1 MRYGVIDIGSNTI
14 RAVAYEFENRKAVKV
29 EDKLVRSHIPDE
41 IEEER
46 LTPQGQSRLAV
57 VLNKLVYLLKE
68 AGCKEIGCFSTASL
82 RGIKNLSEVQKFLYE
97 MAGVQLDPLSA
108 VREAEYD
115 FAALRASV
123 PEHCGIGLDLGGG
136 SCQILQFEQSRLVQ
150 LQSLEIGSY
159 RMKSRFVKNA
169 LPTPEERAKISFFV
183 RNEMMDVHNVYG
195 SRYLYAMGGT
205 AKAALKLYHV
215 LSNAKQKD
223 SFLSVQQ
230 MEKLIALG
238 DHNPEDVY
246 RRLEDIL
253 KNRAETII
261 PGLTILK
268 TICEFLE
275 TDGAYVLQ
283 CSIREGYFMKMC
295 GN

>member
-41 IEEER
+41 IEDEK

-57 VLNKLVYLLKE
+57 VVNKLVYLLKG
-68 AGCKEIGCFSTASL
+68 AGCEKIGCFSTASL
-82 RGIKNLSEVQKFLYE
+82 RGIQNLSEVQHFLRE
-97 MAGVQLDPLSA
+97 MTGVKLDALTGA
-108 VREAEYD
+108 REAEYD

-123 PEHCGIGLDLGGG
+123 PEHCGMGLDLGGG
-136 SCQILQFEQSRLVQ
+136 SCQLLQFEQSRLVQ
-150 LQSLEIGSY
+150 HQSLEIGSY
-159 RMKSRFVKNA
+159 RMKTRFVQGV
-169 LPTPEERAKISFFV
+169 LPTPAERAKIDFYV
-183 RNEMMDVHNVYG
+183 RNELMEVRNIFG

-205 AKAALKLYHV
+205 AKSALKLYHV

-223 SFLSVQQ
+223 SFLSIHQ
-230 MEKLIALG
+230 MEKLTALG

-246 RRLEDIL
+246 RRLDAIL
-253 KNRAETII
+253 KNRADTII

-268 TICEFLE
+268 TICEYLDA
-275 TDGAYVLQ
+275 DGVYVLQ
-283 CSIREGYFMKMC
+283 CSVRDGYFMRMC